1 MKKKIIKTV
10 FVVVMALVVTTLSY
24 KIFVIEKRRAAI
36 AEQIAKIETLEKQ
49 LEKQRSKMVIPSDGS
64 LPLPPPSAPP
74 PTVIQVSPSDGLRVE
89 LNDTTSWNTILQLIF
104 TLLASYLG
112 IKLINKHVRD

>member
-1 MKKKIIKTV
+1 MKKKVAKIV
-10 FVVVMALVVTTLSY
+10 FISVMALVVAALSY

-36 AEQIAKIETLEKQ
+36 AEQIAKIERVEKHT
-49 LEKQRSKMVIPSDGS
+49 SKMIIPPDGS

-74 PTVIQVSPSDGLRVE
+74 PTIIQVSPSDGLRVE

>member
-1 MKKKIIKTV
+1 MKKKIIKIV
-10 FVVVMALVVTTLSY
+10 FVLVMALVVATLSY
-24 KIFVIEKRRAAI
+24 RIFVIEKRRAAI

-49 LEKQRSKMVIPSDGS
+49 RSKMVVPSDGG
-64 LPLPPPSAPP
+64 LPLPPPSASP
-74 PTVIQVSPSDGLRVE
+74 PTVIQVSPNDGLRVE

-112 IKLINKHVRD
+112 IKLINKHVGE

>member
-10 FVVVMALVVTTLSY
+10 FIVVMALVAATLSY
-24 KIFVIEKRRAAI
+24 RIFVIEKRRA
-36 AEQIAKIETLEKQ
+36 EIAKEIAKVERIE
-49 LEKQRSKMVIPSDGS
+49 RHVSKMVIPPDGS
-64 LPLPPPSAPP
+64 LPMPPPSAPP

-112 IKLINKHVRD
+112 IKLINKYVRD